1 MAATGSQVGRSQKI
15 TLRADEG
22 DVRKNYFGLVFSLLL
37 SGITVAAGAPVGKL
51 LPKFKVAFYNIRS
64 GQGVQPLRGRAASFA
79 DGSNCDPGSNKPQN
93 AWGVG
98 IVQRELQRLAADP
111 EIVALGLAEAWL
123 CASPRNVARAL
134 GWKTFTPER
143 NGTAMVARYGLSGTE
158 SWLQLDTSHNTNPK
172 DAMWV
177 VRGRV
182 CMDAKCGSTAD
193 VYVAHWYGTGPQG
206 QSTMDRQAADTVKLM
221 EGSPGPHVLIGDLN
235 VFEGERDICHQKPNN
250 TSLQILREAGYVDA
264 WPALRGSTEGFTG
277 MLNRPGCGSP
287 EGAPWKRID
296 YAWSK
301 GLTPIAIE
309 RFGLPAP
316 GDAAPSDHAGI
327 VAEYRQ

>member
-1 MAATGSQVGRSQKI
+1 M
-15 TLRADEG
+15 
-22 DVRKNYFGLVFSLLL
+22 RKKLFRLLFSIVPAV
-37 SGITVAAGAPVGKL
+37 ITVAAGAPAETL
-51 LPKFKVAFYNIRS
+51 LPNFKVAFYNIRS
-64 GQGVQPLRGRAASFA
+64 GQGVQPLRGHTALFA
-79 DGSNCDPGSNKPQN
+79 DVSNCDSGSNKPLN

-98 IVQRELQRLAADP
+98 MVQRELQRLAADP

-123 CASPRNVARAL
+123 CGSPRNVAKAL
-134 GWKTFTPER
+134 GWKMFTSDR
-143 NGTAMVARYGLSGTE
+143 NGTALVVRHGLSGVE
-158 SWLQLDTSHNTNPK
+158 DWLQLDTSHNTHPK
-172 DAMWV
+172 DEMWV

-182 CMDAKCGSTAD
+182 CLDAKCGSKAD
-193 VYVAHWYGTGPQG
+193 IYVTHWYGTGPQG
-206 QSTMDRQAADTVKLM
+206 QSTMDRQAADTVKFM
-221 EGSPGPHVLIGDLN
+221 TGSRGPHVLIGDLN
-235 VFEGERDICHQKPNN
+235 VFEGDRDICHQKPNN

-264 WPALRGSTEGFTG
+264 WPALRGSAEGFTG

-301 GLTPIAIE
+301 GLTPIGIE